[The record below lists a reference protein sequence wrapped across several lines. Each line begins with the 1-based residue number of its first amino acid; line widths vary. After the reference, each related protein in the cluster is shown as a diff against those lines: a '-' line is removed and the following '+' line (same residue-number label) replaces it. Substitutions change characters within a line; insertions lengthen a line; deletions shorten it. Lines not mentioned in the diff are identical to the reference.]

1 LDKDRGYKMKVAI
14 YCGSAEGNSPDYVN
28 AVKALGVHLA
38 QQGVGIVYGGG
49 NVGLMGVIANAALQA
64 GGQVIGVI
72 PAHLESK
79 EIAHTGLTELH
90 VVANMHE
97 RKAKM
102 SELADA
108 FVALPGGVGTLEE
121 MFEVWTWGQLGLHDK
136 PCAFYNINGFYD
148 PLFTMVDSMQQA
160 GFVKL
165 SYIDMIIKENT
176 PEALLSAF
184 IDYKAPQAKWS

>member
-1 LDKDRGYKMKVAI
+1 MKVAI
-14 YCGSAEGNSPDYVN
+14 YCGSAEGHSPEYAN
-28 AVKALGVHLA
+28 GVKALGVHLA
-38 QQGVGIVYGGG
+38 KQGIDIVYGGG
-49 NVGLMGVIANAALQA
+49 NVGLMGVIANSALQA
-64 GGQVIGVI
+64 GGKVIGVI

-121 MFEVWTWGQLGLHDK
+121 IFEVWTWGQLGLHGK

-148 PLFTMVDSMQQA
+148 PMFIMLESMLHA
-160 GFVKL
+160 GFVKQ
-165 SYIDMIIKENT
+165 SYIDMVIKANT
-176 PEALLSAF
+176 PEMLVSTF
-184 IDYKAPQAKWS
+184 QTYQAPQPKWS

>member
-1 LDKDRGYKMKVAI
+1 MKVAI
-14 YCGSAEGNSPDYVN
+14 YCGSAEGNSPEYAN
-28 AVKALGVHLA
+28 GVKALGVYLA
-38 QQGVGIVYGGG
+38 KQGIDIVYGGG

-64 GGQVIGVI
+64 GGNVIGVI

-79 EIAHTGLTELH
+79 EIAHTGLTELY
-90 VVANMHE
+90 VVADMHE

-121 MFEVWTWGQLGLHDK
+121 MFEVWTWGQLGLHGK

-148 PLFTMVDSMQQA
+148 SLFNMVESMQQA
-160 GFVKL
+160 GFVKQ
-165 SYIDMIIKENT
+165 SYIDMIIKVNT
-176 PEALLSAF
+176 PETLVSAF
-184 IDYKAPQAKWS
+184 QAYQAPKPKWS

>member
-1 LDKDRGYKMKVAI
+1 MRVAI
-14 YCGSAEGNSPDYVN
+14 YCGSAAGNSPEYAN
-28 AVKALGVHLA
+28 GVKALAVYLA
-38 QQGVGIVYGGG
+38 GQGIDIVYGGG

-64 GGQVIGVI
+64 GGNVIGVI

-79 EIAHTGLTELH
+79 EIAHTGLSELH

-121 MFEVWTWGQLGLHDK
+121 MFEVWTWGQLGLHSK
-136 PCAFYNINGFYD
+136 PCAFYNLNGFYD

-160 GFVKL
+160 GFVKQ
-165 SYIDMIIKENT
+165 SYIDMIIKEST
-176 PEALLSAF
+176 PESLLAAVKA
-184 IDYKAPQAKWS
+184 YRAPQPKWS

>member
-1 LDKDRGYKMKVAI
+1 MKVAI

-28 AVKALGVHLA
+28 GVKALGEYLA
-38 QQGVGIVYGGG
+38 RQGVDVVYGGG
-49 NVGLMGVIANAALQA
+49 KVGLMGVIANSALQA
-64 GGQVIGVI
+64 GGKVIGVI
-72 PAHLESK
+72 PTHLESK

-121 MFEVWTWGQLGLHDK
+121 MFEIWTWGQLGLHDK
-136 PCAFYNINGFYD
+136 PCAFFNINGFYD
-148 PLFTMVDSMQQA
+148 PLFTMVESMQKA
-160 GFVKL
+160 GFVKQ
-165 SYIDMIIKENT
+165 SYIDMIINVNT
-176 PEALLSAF
+176 PETLVSAF
-184 IDYKAPQAKWS
+184 KAYQAPLPKWS

>member
-1 LDKDRGYKMKVAI
+1 MKVAI

-28 AVKALGVHLA
+28 GVKALGAYLA
-38 QQGVGIVYGGG
+38 RQGVDVVYGGG
-49 NVGLMGVIANAALQA
+49 KVGLMGVIANSALQA
-64 GGQVIGVI
+64 GGKVIGVI
-72 PAHLESK
+72 PTHLESK

-121 MFEVWTWGQLGLHDK
+121 MFEVWTWGQLGLHGK
-136 PCAFYNINGFYD
+136 PCAFYNVNGFYD
-148 PLFTMVDSMQQA
+148 PMFTMVESMQQA
-160 GFVKL
+160 GFVKQ
-165 SYIDMIIKENT
+165 SYIDMIIKANT
-176 PEALLSAF
+176 PEMLLSAF
-184 IDYKAPQAKWS
+184 QAYRAPQPKWS

>member
-1 LDKDRGYKMKVAI
+1 MKVAI

-28 AVKALGVHLA
+28 GVKALGEYLA
-38 QQGVGIVYGGG
+38 RQGVDVVYGGG
-49 NVGLMGVIANAALQA
+49 KVGLMGVIANSALKA
-64 GGQVIGVI
+64 GGKVIGVI
-72 PAHLESK
+72 PTHLESK

-121 MFEVWTWGQLGLHDK
+121 MFEIWTWGQLGLHDK

-148 PLFTMVDSMQQA
+148 PLFTMVESMQKA
-160 GFVKL
+160 GFVKQ
-165 SYIDMIIKENT
+165 SYIDMIINVNT
-176 PEALLSAF
+176 PETLVSAF
-184 IDYKAPQAKWS
+184 KNYQAPLAKWS